1 MLILRILDKSI
12 ANAYNTNAAKAAE
25 WPRAIGMRKVRAPQG
40 RMPVNGWWRRLQGK
54 CNRNIPPVIRPVRV
68 ERCGKSA
75 PAAWQLVRH
84 VNPIRCKI
92 EEDHGLLARLRY
104 RLNGLATGRLDRW
117 LFTTE
122 LGL

>member
-54 CNRNIPPVIRPVRV
+54 CNRNKPPFDTVRV
-68 ERCGKSA
+68 EMCGKSA
-75 PAAWQLVRH
+75 RAAWRLSCH

-92 EEDHGLLARLRY
+92 QKTHRAARPVFAASLEHIGDFVSR
-104 RLNGLATGRLDRW
+104 
-117 LFTTE
+117 
-122 LGL
+122 